1 MPDSVYVSTEEGLK
15 ASMPGDHRV
24 TVLKADYDVA
34 IFQKYA
40 INYCFE
46 KKWIATVDCPTNF
59 FFLKHVFHL
68 FNYPDIIDSPDFP
81 YRALMDKILSG
92 HELRIEISLKNT
104 RLLRLCQCLL
114 GVTFIDRDY
123 RVYRDRKGTLPAP
136 YVIGKCT
143 ADSKQ
148 IPAWSYYW
156 DVSDKEFWFN
166 VEDRLIST
174 ISQFNGIFISEKD
187 AEKVWEMFNNI
198 ASGMFSIGKS
208 IYTKKLEG
216 PGYLKDSMWNRMFTG
231 LPQDLNLFDHQ
242 PAGENICDTV
252 IATFRNA
259 FYASTYYHS
268 ADPFNISNTGY
279 SQMPDVTKTDL
290 AMPTADA
297 VDRRRGLSVDLA
309 KKLNSQAKEIQ
320 ERFACKADASD
331 PKIPPSLN
339 TYTIDNYCNQIVYT
353 EFPPPSPANYEKDR
367 FGNIIAFKQQ
377 LGEGMIIVYP
387 EDRDDLAAKLSGIAD
402 ADKPSEV
409 LVVKGPAQAVV
420 TAKQLELKITHNAK
434 TEKFSISFGPIAGK
448 EEATTLEVIKFGVI
462 YAAGID
468 PSTHFIFEDSVNA
481 AIRKD
486 ACRSTNFLDLKCIYS
501 GRNKAYNSS
510 MRTEVNKL
518 IDKFLPSK
526 NAADNY
532 IDIKFAFYEGG
543 NREVRF
549 KNILLKFGSANTIST
564 IKNELSN
571 RSVPQPLQDFIL
583 NSIQ

>member
-15 ASMPGDHRV
+15 ASLPGDHRV

-46 KKWIATVDCPTNF
+46 QNWIATVDCPTNF
-59 FFLKHVFHL
+59 FFLKHVFHP
-68 FNYPDIIDSPDFP
+68 FNYPDIINSNEFP
-81 YRALMDKILSG
+81 YRGIMDKILSG
-92 HELRIEISLKNT
+92 HELRIELSLKNT

-123 RVYRDRKGTLPAP
+123 HVYRDRKGTLPAP

-156 DVSDKEFWFN
+156 DVSDKEFWLN
-166 VEDRLIST
+166 VEERLIST

-216 PGYLKDSMWNRMFTG
+216 PDYLKDSMWNRMFTG
-231 LPQDLNLFDHQ
+231 LPQDLNLFEPQ
-242 PAGENICDTV
+242 PAGVNICDTV

-290 AMPTADA
+290 AMPAADA
-297 VDRRRGLSVDLA
+297 VDRRRGLPVDLA

-320 ERFACKADASD
+320 EHFACKADAND
-331 PKIPPSLN
+331 PKIPPSKN
-339 TYTIDNYCNQIVYT
+339 TYTIDRYCNRIVYT
-353 EFPPPSPANYEKDR
+353 EFLPPPAENYEKDR

-377 LGEGMIIVYP
+377 LGEGMIIAYP
-387 EDRDDLAAKLSGIAD
+387 DDPVTKLSGIAD
-402 ADKPSEV
+402 ADKPPEI
-409 LVVKGPAQAVV
+409 LVVKGPASAIV
-420 TAKQLELKITHNAK
+420 TVKQLELKITHNAK
-434 TEKFSISFGPIAGK
+434 TGKFSIYFGPIAGK
-448 EEATTLEVIKFGVI
+448 EEATALEVIKFLVI
-462 YAAGID
+462 YAASVD
-468 PSTHFIFEDSVNA
+468 PAAHFVFEDKVNA

-486 ACRSTNFLDLKCIYS
+486 SSRSTNFLDIKCIYS
-501 GRNKAYNSS
+501 GRDKAYNSS

-518 IDKFLPSK
+518 IDKFLPPK

-532 IDIKFAFYEGG
+532 IDLKFAFYEGS

-549 KNILLKFGSANTIST
+549 KNILLKFGSSETRSAIE
-564 IKNELSN
+564 NELRK
-571 RSVPQPLQDFIL
+571 RSVPQPIQDFIL

>member
-15 ASMPGDHRV
+15 ASMSGDHRV

-46 KKWIATVDCPTNF
+46 KNWIATVDCPTNF

-92 HELRIEISLKNT
+92 HELRIELSLKNT

-114 GVTFIDRDY
+114 GVTFIDRNY
-123 RVYRDRKGTLPAP
+123 HVYRDRKGTLPAP
-136 YVIGKCT
+136 YVIGKCI

-166 VEDRLIST
+166 VEDRLISI

-242 PAGENICDTV
+242 PAGVNICDAV

-290 AMPTADA
+290 AMPAADA

-309 KKLNSQAKEIQ
+309 INLNSQAKEIQ
-320 ERFACKADASD
+320 ELFAFKADAND
-331 PKIPPSLN
+331 PQIHPSLN
-339 TYTIDNYCNQIVYT
+339 TYTIDNYCNRIVYT
-353 EFPPPSPANYEKDR
+353 EFLPPPAENYEKDHL
-367 FGNIIAFKQQ
+367 GNIIAFKQQ
-377 LGEGMIIVYP
+377 LDEGMIIAYP
-387 EDRDDLAAKLSGIAD
+387 EGRDELATKLSGRTD

-409 LVVKGPAQAVV
+409 LVVKEPVSAIV
-420 TAKQLELKITHNAK
+420 TVKQLELTIKHIA
-434 TEKFSISFGPIAGK
+434 ESEFSIHFEGIGK
-448 EEATTLEVIKFGVI
+448 DKKATNLEVLKFLVI
-462 YAAGID
+462 YAASAD
-468 PSTHFIFEDSVNA
+468 PAAHFVFEDKVNVS
-481 AIRKD
+481 IRKD
-486 ACRSTNFLDLKCIYS
+486 SSRSTNFLDLKCIYN
-501 GRNKAYNSS
+501 GRDKAYNSS
-510 MRTEVNKL
+510 IRTEVNKL
-518 IDKFLPSK
+518 IDKFLPPK

-532 IDIKFAFYEGG
+532 IDIKFKRYEGS

-549 KNILLKFGSANTIST
+549 KNILLEFGSAETRSVIE
-564 IKNELSN
+564 NELNN
-571 RSVPQPLQDFIL
+571 RSAPKSMQDFIL
-583 NSIQ
+583 NPIK